1 MNAHD
6 RDFSGKADDI
16 ALVRYGDGEF
26 TVLRP
31 GRFVICAVSGK
42 PIALD
47 ALRYWNPTF
56 QEAYAGPAEALA
68 RWTALNP

>member
-6 RDFSGKADDI
+6 KSFAVADEP
-16 ALVRYGDGEF
+16 AVLRYGDGEF

-31 GRFVICAVSGK
+31 GRYVMCAVSGK
-42 PIALD
+42 PVSLE
-47 ALRYWNPTF
+47 ALRYWSPVL

-68 RWTALNP
+68 RWKEINP